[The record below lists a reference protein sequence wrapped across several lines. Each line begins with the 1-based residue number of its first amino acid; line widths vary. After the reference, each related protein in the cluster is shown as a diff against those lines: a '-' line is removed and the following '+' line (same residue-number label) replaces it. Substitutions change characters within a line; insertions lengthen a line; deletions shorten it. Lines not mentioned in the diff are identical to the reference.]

1 MEEESGSEASAAEL
15 IHLIA
20 EVRRH
25 DLPAIFTETLG
36 SVSAAQIIAAETG
49 VPVFEL
55 DMIMHGSSYF
65 DSMYRNINTLKGA
78 LG

>member
-1 MEEESGSEASAAEL
+1 MPSDMFAARNSGILSAA
-15 IHLIA
+15 A
-20 EVRRH
+20 V
-25 DLPAIFTETLG
+25 
-36 SVSAAQIIAAETG
+36 IAAETG

-65 DSMYRNINTLKGA
+65 DSMYRNIDTLKGA